1 MPWFHWGLLCQGS
14 TLLGQITILHPGKI
28 CLRKPAMQWRNAQ
41 LSQTRNC
48 YLLEHFIPLLH
59 IVGGVGWKDLAKASP
74 IPFAPPQFDKQ
85 ESCCFR
91 GTELADQVLPR
102 FTAKIIKELD
112 IQEINLTELSLLM
125 CTTLYCTFNQ
135 WKYEGYIPAKAFDF
149 DSWIGGSIITKKWLK
164 TPKWDVSP
172 VLSAPAGSPPLPTA
186 ARHDRQKTTAC
197 LKRVAFK
204 DSWRSTFAV
213 QPAFDSKRSSCEL

>member
-102 FTAKIIKELD
+102 FTQIAKIIKELD
-112 IQEINLTELSLLM
+112 IQEINLTELSFA
-125 CTTLYCTFNQ
+125 YV
-135 WKYEGYIPAKAFDF
+135 YYI
-149 DSWIGGSIITKKWLK
+149 
-164 TPKWDVSP
+164 
-172 VLSAPAGSPPLPTA
+172 VL
-186 ARHDRQKTTAC
+186 H
-197 LKRVAFK
+197 
-204 DSWRSTFAV
+204 V
-213 QPAFDSKRSSCEL
+213 QPMKIWRIYSCQGFRFRLMNRRINNY